1 MKTTEFLKKEKSDFD
16 FLENQVTRLTKD
28 YKKKKK
34 TIHLAIFGLYF
45 VGPSLAI
52 FVVLQILKAKFCR
65 F

>member
-28 YKKKKK
+28 YQKK